1 MPASIKPSGTS
12 SLDRS
17 QALDDTIKQL
27 RGLLSPSLLSLFEDL
42 RKKSFNWSR
51 LQSRRVQQ
59 TGHASPSTPENLA
72 ATLDDASAPQTGAS
86 AKMTEDEL
94 EAFKD
99 GLLESMIV
107 AAWYDQVGD
116 PPVPRME
123 PDMGGGE
130 SFWVTA
136 FYQEGLADNNAEY
149 IDKCNQ
155 LVERELE
162 AYQELLSQV
171 AGGIF
176 SQLNDATRPEDALTL
191 RDRLAAT
198 ILYNPDQLDVD
209 LLMEVVVNA
218 PLLIDGY
225 YNYSGQIPHVR
236 QRCLLYFQS
245 LTLVVSL
252 VMLSGQLETL
262 ADALGMS
269 PLSLI
274 GGIAEEVFN
283 LARTSKERLYTELGQ
298 ALLQLGEAYYVEN
311 NDGKYYYSD
320 LSIAKIW
327 PYELGLFLKATASGY
342 ELSQLPLYKER
353 ARSSFDALNKLT
365 WYQTTDAN
373 ASGVYRYQAGGSAA
387 LFSHQ
392 NLVAHALVHWSTLED
407 DAGRK
412 DAYLNR
418 VPQIFEFCRSYL
430 YKSPHVMHDCNVNG
444 SNVSAK
450 WCACCNSYIA
460 EVINAYRAAQ
470 QSS

>member
-1 MPASIKPSGTS
+1 MPASIKPFGTS
-12 SLDRS
+12 SINRS
-17 QALDDTIKQL
+17 QALDDTVKQL
-27 RGLLSPSLLSLFEDL
+27 RGLLSPSLFSLFEAL
-42 RKKSFNWSR
+42 RKKSFDWSR
-51 LQSRRVQQ
+51 LQSRRAQQ
-59 TGHASPSTPENLA
+59 TRHASTSLPESLA
-72 ATLDDASAPQTGAS
+72 VALDDARAPQASAS

-107 AAWYDQVGD
+107 AAWYDQMDD

-171 AGGIF
+171 AAEIF

-198 ILYNPDQLDVD
+198 ILSNPDQLDVD

-218 PLLIDGY
+218 PMLIDGY
-225 YNYSGQIPHVR
+225 HHYSGQIPHVR

-245 LTLVVSL
+245 LSLVVSL
-252 VMLSGQLETL
+252 VMLSGQLEAM

-269 PLSLI
+269 PLGLI
-274 GGIAEEVFN
+274 GGAAEEVFN
-283 LARTSKERLYTELGQ
+283 LARTTKERLYTKLGQ

-311 NDGKYYYSD
+311 DDGKYYYSHP
-320 LSIAKIW
+320 SSYKIW

-342 ELSQLPLYKER
+342 ELSQLPLHKEH
-353 ARSSFDALNKLT
+353 ARSSFDALSKLT

-373 ASGVYRYQAGGSAA
+373 ASGVYRSQAGSSTAV
-387 LFSHQ
+387 FSHQ

-418 VPQIFEFCRSYL
+418 VSQIFEFCRSYF
-430 YKSPHVMHDCNVNG
+430 YKPPHVMHDAKVDG
-444 SNVSAK
+444 SSVSTK

-460 EVINAYRAAQ
+460 EVINAYREAR